1 MSNRT
6 ENTGKILVQ
15 SRFVPTT
22 AASIYTVPTGST
34 TEVQTIV
41 VCNTTASNA
50 EIYIFIDED
59 GTTYDE
65 STALFWQ
72 TDITLDST
80 TIFDT
85 TLWLPQGANLA
96 VNVETTIAITFT
108 FFGFEHKRGIKPTFL
123 QGPALGQDQGAR

>member
-6 ENTGKILVQ
+6 ESTGKILVQ
-15 SRFVPTT
+15 SNFVPTS
-22 AASIYTVPTGST
+22 AAAIYTVPTGVT

-41 VCNTTASNA
+41 VCNTTGSNA

-80 TIFDT
+80 TIYDT

-96 VNVETTIAITFT
+96 VNVETTVAITFT
-108 FFGFEHKRGIKPTFL
+108 FFGIEHRRGVKPTFL
-123 QGPALGQDQGAR
+123 QGPSVDRDGR